1 MILDPA
7 TPQVNRRPYDS
18 SARVARARRSRE
30 AVLEA
35 ARVRFLD
42 RGVDG
47 TSIAAVADD
56 AGVSVDT
63 VYKAFRN
70 KAGLLRALCER
81 ALEGAGSVPA
91 EARSDELQEREL
103 DGRAVLR
110 GLGTLTAEV
119 APRIAPMLLL
129 LPAAGAS
136 ELGQLRAEL
145 DAARLERMTQ
155 VAERL
160 TRYRH
165 LRPGITVQEAAE
177 VLWTYSSP
185 ELFGLLVV
193 ARGWTPERYGRFI
206 GDALTCALLEEHPG

>member
-1 MILDPA
+1 MILDPP
-7 TPQVNRRPYDS
+7 TPQVNRRAYDS
-18 SARVARARRSRE
+18 RARVARALRSRE
-30 AVLEA
+30 GVLDA
-35 ARVRFLD
+35 ARSRFLAD
-42 RGVDG
+42 GVQS
-47 TSIAAVADD
+47 TSIAAIAAD

-63 VYKAFRN
+63 VYKAFRS
-70 KAGLLRALCER
+70 KVGLLRALCER
-81 ALEGAGSVPA
+81 ALDGAGPVPA
-91 EARSDELQEREL
+91 EDRSDELQEREV

-129 LPAAGAS
+129 LSSGGAP
-136 ELGQLRAEL
+136 ELDALRAEL
-145 DAARLERMTQ
+145 DAARLERMTR

-160 TRYRH
+160 ARRHH
-165 LRPGITVQEAAE
+165 LRPGMPVGEAAE

-206 GDALTCALLEEHPG
+206 GEALTAALLAEHPG